1 MTVDAEDGQHDAL
14 VVDGR
19 EGGHERCCLRS
30 GHSQRNAGV
39 GACGM
44 HEKGERGIQPGG
56 YMGPSRDHLEWE
68 GGGGRGKNDTFE
80 AV

>member
-1 MTVDAEDGQHDAL
+1 MIVGAGDGQHDAL

-19 EGGHERCCLRS
+19 EGGHERCYLKS

-39 GACGM
+39 GACGT

-56 YMGPSRDHLEWE
+56 CMGPSRDHLQWGAE
-68 GGGGRGKNDTFE
+68 G
-80 AV
+80 